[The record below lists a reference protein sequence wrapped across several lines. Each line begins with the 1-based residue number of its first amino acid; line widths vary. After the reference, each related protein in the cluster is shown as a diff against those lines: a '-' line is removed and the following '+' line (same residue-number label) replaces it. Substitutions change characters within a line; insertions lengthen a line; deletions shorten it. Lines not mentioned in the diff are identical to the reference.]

1 MAWMVSIGAEEANLP
16 HLSATVLDRGLEDLN
31 NLYKTISRKRI
42 LSKASA
48 AASTLHLAYSD
59 RRTGFSYTKR
69 SWVLRGQ
76 VGVEP
81 LRFLKVLQFSRFFIN
96 LKGLSSEN

>member
-1 MAWMVSIGAEEANLP
+1 VFLHFNLHFSHFLYIFFTQWPGWSSIGTEEANLP

-48 AASTLHLAYSD
+48 AASTLYLAYID
-59 RRTGFSYTKR
+59 RRTGLGYAKR
-69 SWVLRGQ
+69 SL
-76 VGVEP
+76 
-81 LRFLKVLQFSRFFIN
+81 
-96 LKGLSSEN
+96 